1 MEAETRGDL
10 AAANQARLQMEMH
23 QAAVELYRSRVEKAR
38 LRAPVAGVLVTPKV
52 EEKVGELL
60 EKGEVF
66 CELVDAQR
74 LALEMNVPETAIDL
88 VHADAPVTLK
98 LNAFPTRTFE
108 GRVERVGAQ
117 AVSIDGEQH
126 FVVRGLFDNPD
137 LAART
142 GMVGRA
148 KIVAVGGWAG
158 SGWYPVGYVLLRGP
172 ARWFWRTAWT
182 WWPF

>member
-1 MEAETRGDL
+1 
-10 AAANQARLQMEMH
+10 
-23 QAAVELYRSRVEKAR
+23 V
-38 LRAPVAGVLVTPKV
+38 VTPKV

-60 EKGEVF
+60 EKGAVF

-88 VHADAPVTLK
+88 VHPGAPVTLK
-98 LNAFPTRTFE
+98 LNAFPTRTFA
-108 GRVERVGAQ
+108 GTVERVSAQ
-117 AVSIDGEQH
+117 AVPIDGAQH
-126 FVVRGLFDNPD
+126 FVVRALFDNPD
-137 LAART
+137 LTART

-148 KIVAVGGWAG
+148 KIGAVGGWAD

-172 ARWFWRTAWT
+172 ARWFWRTAWA